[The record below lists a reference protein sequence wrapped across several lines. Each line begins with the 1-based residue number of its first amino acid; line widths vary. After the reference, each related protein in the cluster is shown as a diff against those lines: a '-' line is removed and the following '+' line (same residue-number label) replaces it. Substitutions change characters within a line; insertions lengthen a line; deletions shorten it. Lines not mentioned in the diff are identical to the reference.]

1 MLKHIVMWKVKNDS
15 NETQFKQ
22 DLMKFKERL
31 EALKGFI
38 PEIMELEVGIDIN
51 RSDKAFD
58 ILLYTVFKDAAALD
72 TYQKHPEHVKVKDF
86 ITGLAYDR
94 AVVDYLI

>member
-15 NETQFKQ
+15 NESQFKQ
-22 DLMKFKERL
+22 DLMEFREKL
-31 EALKGFI
+31 EALKDTI

-72 TYQKHPEHVKVKDF
+72 SYQKHPEHVKVKDF
-86 ITGLAYDR
+86 ITGLAYDS